1 MLLLLHGR
9 AVCRHSQ
16 AWQGPFC
23 GRSSI
28 FIPALY
34 RCCSCVAGGGVIVT
48 LTVSTWLRRFH
59 GAVEGGKDRVAR
71 ALETLTGALFQRPP
85 LISAVKRQL
94 RVRTIYKSK
103 LIEYD
108 DEHHLAVFWVSCEA
122 GTYIRTM
129 CVHLGLLLGV
139 GGHMQVRH
147 RSNLSACAYAAWLH
161 AGSTCVCVAGCG
173 KTHAVAPSWLY

>member
-1 MLLLLHGR
+1 
-9 AVCRHSQ
+9 
-16 AWQGPFC
+16 
-23 GRSSI
+23 
-28 FIPALY
+28 
-34 RCCSCVAGGGVIVT
+34 
-48 LTVSTWLRRFH
+48 
-59 GAVEGGKDRVAR
+59 VEGGKDRVAR

-139 GGHMQVRH
+139 GGHMQVIEGGPVVWFGSQGIRVQGLTSGFTVSGFRVQQRH
-147 RSNLSACAYAAWLH
+147 VESQRRGSAW
-161 AGSTCVCVAGCG
+161 G
-173 KTHAVAPSWLY
+173 